1 MPGKRRRRGQGHR
14 SSACIG
20 RRYRNQLWS
29 RKPKVTTEEAP
40 AKEISSDE
48 ESSMEIQLPSVSFLY
63 KHSLLLV
70 TVYPYSLKLLRVK
83 YLIILSGL
91 ENFGPSRMPLK
102 IYIQSLWLKCS
113 VLVVLVINIL
123 SVYYFVDLQ
132 HRKNVIT
139 KLPFERK
146 NLKLLSLK
154 ISRLYGV

>member
-1 MPGKRRRRGQGHR
+1 
-14 SSACIG
+14 
-20 RRYRNQLWS
+20 
-29 RKPKVTTEEAP
+29 
-40 AKEISSDE
+40 
-48 ESSMEIQLPSVSFLY
+48 
-63 KHSLLLV
+63 
-70 TVYPYSLKLLRVK
+70 
-83 YLIILSGL
+83 
-91 ENFGPSRMPLK
+91 MPLK

-154 ISRLYGV
+154 ISWLYGV